1 MNAVFECIAKWETAY
16 ALSYGSPILRSVILK
31 RTGLNLYQY
40 RKQIKELKENGL
52 IRYERYIERIY
63 CEGYLE
69 DCYFVQGW
77 LPTSK
82 GRQTELYVK
91 IAEAEEERMKKHWE
105 ELGVEQLGENLA
117 IFIYRRTST
126 YKRF

>member
-16 ALSYGSPILRSVILK
+16 ALSYGSPMPRSAILK

-40 RKQIKELKENGL
+40 RKQIKELKENDL
-52 IRYERYIERIY
+52 IEYIRYIERDY

-77 LPTSK
+77 LPTNK
-82 GRQTELYVK
+82 GRQTELYKK
-91 IAEAEEERMKKHWE
+91 IAEAEEKRMEKHWE
-105 ELGVEQLGENLA
+105 DLGVD
-117 IFIYRRTST
+117 S
-126 YKRF
+126 

>member
-16 ALSYGSPILRSVILK
+16 ALSYGSPMLRSVILK

-52 IRYERYIERIY
+52 IKYVRHIQRDYSD
-63 CEGYLE
+63 GYLE
-69 DCYFVQGW
+69 EPYLESCYFVQGW
-77 LPTSK
+77 LPTDK

-91 IAEAEEERMKKHWE
+91 IAEAEEKRMEKHWE
-105 ELGVEQLGENLA
+105 ELGVE
-117 IFIYRRTST
+117 
-126 YKRF
+126 

>member
-16 ALSYGSPILRSVILK
+16 ALSYGSPMLRSVILK

-77 LPTSK
+77 LPTAK
-82 GRQTELYVK
+82 GRQTEVYIE
-91 IAEAEEERMKKHWE
+91 IAEAEEKRMKKHWE
-105 ELGVEQLGENLA
+105 ELGVE
-117 IFIYRRTST
+117 
-126 YKRF
+126 